1 MRAMRTESWVV
12 ACRSLRHSGLIA
24 SLSCHS
30 LIHSLHFEV
39 LKQLDS
45 QAEEEE
51 EEEGEEEEEE
61 DYKL

>member
-1 MRAMRTESWVV
+1 MFKTQRANCKLVMSFT
-12 ACRSLRHSGLIA
+12 HSF
-24 SLSCHS
+24 
-30 LIHSLHFEV
+30 IHYVFKV

-51 EEEGEEEEEE
+51 EEEKEEEEE